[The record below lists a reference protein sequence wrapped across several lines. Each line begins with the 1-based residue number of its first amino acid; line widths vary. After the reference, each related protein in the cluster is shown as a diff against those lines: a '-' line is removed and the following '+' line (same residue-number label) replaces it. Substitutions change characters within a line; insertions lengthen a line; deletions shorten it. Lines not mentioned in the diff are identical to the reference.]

1 MENPNYLKKFENL
14 KNPKSSEKNSREY
27 FRTNQSSGYSR
38 TNYSQT
44 TVILFKPLTH
54 YQKFHFPKE
63 KSDWKSVWLSNY
75 LEYDIGI
82 YLKM

>member
-14 KNPKSSEKNSREY
+14 KNPKSSEKNSRDY

-44 TVILFKPLTH
+44 TVIYLNLLPTTKSFIF
-54 YQKFHFPKE
+54 QKKKVIEKAFGFP
-63 KSDWKSVWLSNY
+63 
-75 LEYDIGI
+75 IT
-82 YLKM
+82 